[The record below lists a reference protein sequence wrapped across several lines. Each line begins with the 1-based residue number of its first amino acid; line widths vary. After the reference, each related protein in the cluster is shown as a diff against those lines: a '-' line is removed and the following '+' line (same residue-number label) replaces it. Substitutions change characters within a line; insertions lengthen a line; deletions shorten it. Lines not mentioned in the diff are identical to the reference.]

1 MNTINEKN
9 HKGLI
14 EILTELIETIKLMKN
29 VEKDY
34 LLIQNEDEA
43 RDWLD
48 FLKNHTDKEEL

>member
-1 MNTINEKN
+1 MNTINEKK
-9 HKGLI
+9 HKELI

-48 FLKNHTDKEEL
+48 LRGRW